1 MLNHWPQFRHNC
13 TGERLLRNN
22 RWRCDHGWD
31 IDLDDGSS
39 NYWIYNNLCLNGGI
53 KNREG
58 YLRIDENN
66 ITVNNGF
73 HAHVWLRG
81 CQDVVRR
88 NIFWRG
94 YEMSPAVGKEVD
106 NNLFQVSG
114 LTEPRPAKELQKGSR
129 MDTHSVEADAMFV
142 DPAHGDYRVK
152 PGSPAFALGFKNFPM
167 DQFGVTIPRLKA
179 KARSPILPGAAAA
192 AERKA
197 SNPIGLWLA
206 RQSRYRGYGVLRLR
220 CGPGDGGVVLLDVPA
235 DSAAARA
242 GLRKDDL
249 IQGINTSNVSN
260 MKELTTAYSA
270 VGQGPIEVRFV
281 RGQKLQTLKL
291 PAEH

>member
-1 MLNHWPQFRHNC
+1 
-13 TGERLLRNN
+13 
-22 RWRCDHGWD
+22 
-31 IDLDDGSS
+31 
-39 NYWIYNNLCLNGGI
+39 
-53 KNREG
+53 
-58 YLRIDENN
+58 
-66 ITVNNGF
+66 
-73 HAHVWLRG
+73 
-81 CQDVVRR
+81 
-88 NIFWRG
+88 
-94 YEMSPAVGKEVD
+94 MSPAVGKEVD
-106 NNLFQVSG
+106 DNLFQVSG

-152 PGSPAFALGFKNFPM
+152 PGSPALALGFKNFPM

-192 AERKA
+192 AERKT
-197 SNPIGLWLA
+197 SNPIGLWLGA
-206 RQSRYRGYGVLRLR
+206 AVRAIEGMEFSVYGVAQ
-220 CGPGDGGVVLLDVPA
+220 GDGGVVLLDVPA

-249 IQGINTSNVSN
+249 IQGINTSNLSN
-260 MKELTTAYSA
+260 MMELTTAYSA

-281 RGQKLQTLKL
+281 RGQKRQTLKL